1 MDRQAQGPIARELRL
16 RLERAFA
23 PQLLEIE
30 DQSERH
36 RGHAGFREEG
46 ESHFRVVMVSAAFS
60 GLSRIARE
68 RRVHDCLRDLLA
80 CPIHALSLRLLAP
93 EETGEGCGRPGPD
106 PR

>member
-1 MDRQAQGPIARELRL
+1 MDRQPIARELRR
-16 RLERAFA
+16 RLEGAFA
-23 PQLLEIE
+23 PLRLEIE

-36 RGHAGFREEG
+36 RGHAGYREGG

-80 CPIHALSLRLLAP
+80 GPIHALSLRLLAP
-93 EETGEGCGRPGPD
+93 EETGEGPARTGP
-106 PR
+106 PRR